1 MVGFAEGFSE
11 VFLAEGV
18 EGFGGGGK
26 VELEEFFL
34 GELLVGGGLGW
45 CRVEA
50 RRSG

>member
-1 MVGFAEGFSE
+1 M
-11 VFLAEGV
+11 FLAEGV
-18 EGFGGGGK
+18 EGFGGWGE
-26 VELEEFFL
+26 VELEEFL